1 MPDWIFYVLAFVVY
15 SILILLFGYHG
26 LDKTKNL
33 RDFYIANRSL
43 GLIPLVGTFIATWFS
58 AASMLGFTGNVY
70 TFGVSTT
77 LYSVLAWFAG
87 LTIMLLFTSRLKKY
101 DIVSIPEF
109 LRYRYNSR
117 VLQAFT
123 ALILLV
129 CYLYYIAMQICGV
142 GIIVSNF
149 LDVPYAMAILF
160 AYVFILYTTF
170 GGMYSVVRTDSL
182 HVMLIIV
189 GTAGLAWLVLNHV
202 GGLGGLLAQ
211 SSNISGVP
219 LINFRETTPGALLDP
234 YSGGQFTLLFYIST
248 FFGWGLGLS
257 ANPQY
262 AVRIL
267 AARDEKTA
275 VRMLV
280 VSAVTL
286 LLIYFACLIIGLG
299 ARVIM
304 PFAPL
309 TSPDQVLP
317 FFSKNFMNTI
327 FGCVFLIGLTSAAVS
342 TANSQLLIIA
352 SSSVHDI
359 YRNLINP
366 GAGEEKLL
374 MANRLAIALGGS
386 IPLLLAINPPTQLL
400 IFGSYIWGVVAVTFL
415 IPLLGGLYLKNPT
428 LQQAI
433 ASIIGG
439 LLTIAIWFKWSAAD
453 PITTNIHPAMP
464 GVFVS
469 AALYL
474 LFGLLQK
481 AGGTKT

>member
-1 MPDWIFYVLAFVVY
+1 MPHWIFYVMAFVVY

-33 RDFYIANRSL
+33 RDFYIANGSL

-70 TFGVSTT
+70 TFGISTI

-87 LTIMLLFTSRLKKY
+87 LTIMLIFTSRLKKY
-101 DIVSIPEF
+101 DVLSIPEF
-109 LRYRYNSR
+109 LRHRYNSR
-117 VLQAFT
+117 ILQALT

-129 CYLYYIAMQICGV
+129 CYMYYIAMQICGV
-142 GIIVSNF
+142 GIIISNF

-160 AYVFILYTTF
+160 AYVFMLYTTF

-182 HVMLIIV
+182 HVALIIV
-189 GTAGLAWLVLNHV
+189 STAGLAWLVLNHV
-202 GGLGGLLAQ
+202 GGLGGLFLQ

-219 LINFRETTPGALLDP
+219 LINFIETPAGALLDP
-234 YSGGQFTLLFYIST
+234 YSSGQFTLLFYIST

-257 ANPQY
+257 TNPQY

-267 AARDEKTA
+267 AARDEPTA

-280 VSAVTL
+280 FSAVIL
-286 LLIYFACLIIGLG
+286 LLIYFACIIIGLG

-304 PFAPL
+304 PAAPL
-309 TSPDQVLP
+309 TSPDEVLP

-359 YRNLINP
+359 YRNLVNP
-366 GAGEEKLL
+366 DASEEKLL
-374 MANRLAIALGGS
+374 TANRLAIALGGS
-386 IPLLLAINPPTQLL
+386 IPLLLAITPPTQLL

-415 IPLLGGLYLKNPT
+415 APLIGGLYLKSPS
-428 LQQAI
+428 LQQAM

-439 LLTIAIWFKWSAAD
+439 LLTIAIWFKWSAAG

-464 GVFVS
+464 GVIAS
-469 AALYL
+469 ATLYL
-474 LFGLLQK
+474 LFGFLRK
-481 AGGTKT
+481 AGG